1 MKYNLNRFN
10 DGQLPLW
17 VTKSVNEESTLISES
32 NSRKMMPKGRWAQR
46 LTPFAQ
52 DGILNLPSSEY

>member
-1 MKYNLNRFN
+1 MYSTAFRFN

-17 VTKSVNEESTLISES
+17 VTKSVNDESILIAES

-46 LTPFAQ
+46 MTPFTQ
-52 DGILNLPSSEY
+52 DGILHLPSSK